1 MTGYKLVDSSVWI
14 DYLVNGNHKDLIEA
28 EEKLLL
34 ATISIIE
41 IRKKLNK
48 LKISKKEINKKI
60 DYIKKQ
66 SILVNLDENI
76 ADKASQL
83 VIEKEISIA
92 DSIVYASAIANN
104 AILLTLDN
112 DFRNLDNV
120 KIL

>member
-14 DYLVNGNHKDLIEA
+14 DYLVNGNHKNLIET

-48 LKISKKEINKKI
+48 LKISKKEITQKV

-66 SILVNLDENI
+66 SILISLDENI
-76 ADKASQL
+76 ADTASHM
-83 VIEKEISIA
+83 VVEKDIPVA
-92 DSIVYASAIANN
+92 DSIVYASAIVNN
-104 AILLTLDN
+104 AILITLDN
-112 DFRNLDNV
+112 DFRNLDGV
-120 KIL
+120 RVL